1 MTACNIGMIG
11 LGVMGRNLVLNMAD
25 HGFSIAGYN
34 RHSDKVDLLAKE
46 GGFAKIYG
54 TSILKDF
61 VDALETPRIVMTLVP
76 AGNPV
81 DAVIN
86 ELLPLL
92 TEGDLIIDGGN
103 SYFKDTDRR
112 GKMLSDKGIDFL
124 GVGISGGEHG
134 ARVGPSIMP
143 GGRKEAYE
151 KVRPILEAV
160 AATADGDKCVTY
172 LGPGSAGHYVKMVHN
187 GIEYGMMQ
195 LISETYHYMKQTLG
209 LSNAELKNTY
219 EKWNETELESFLIEI
234 SYKIFEKKDEET
246 DKDLIDQILGR
257 AKQKGTGKW
266 VSQDAM
272 DLQIPIPSIDMAVMM
287 RNLSGFQTKEHTG
300 WRTPIEPKRESICA
314 TSEEIENL
322 QHALYVSIILTYAQG
337 FSLLKAASDA
347 YGYGLNLSDV
357 ARIWRGGCI
366 IRSRFL
372 ETIKYAFDR
381 KADLANLVHDEHIA
395 AITNGS
401 RHSLRKIVTRAIEN
415 RVPTPGMASALAY
428 LDAIRSDWLPTNLI
442 QAQRDY
448 FGSHGYER
456 VDKEGSFHTKWI

>member
-46 GGFAKIYG
+46 GGTSKIYG

-61 VDALETPRIVMTLVP
+61 VNALETPRIVMTLVP

-81 DAVIN
+81 DSVIN

-92 TEGDLIIDGGN
+92 TERDLIIDGGN

-112 GKMLSDKGIDFL
+112 AKMLSDKGIDFL

-143 GGRKEAYE
+143 GGHKDAYE
-151 KVRPILEAV
+151 KVRPIFEAV

-195 LISETYHYMKQTLG
+195 LISETYHYMKQILA
-209 LSNAELKNTY
+209 LSNADLKKTY
-219 EKWNETELESFLIEI
+219 EKWNEIELESFLIEI
-234 SYKIFEKKDEET
+234 TYQIFEKKDEET

-287 RNLSGFQTKEHTG
+287 RNLSSFQTKEHTG
-300 WRTPIEPKRESICA
+300 GRTPIEPKRESIGA

-347 YGYGLNLSDV
+347 YGYGMNLSDV

-372 ETIKYAFDR
+372 DTIKDAFGR
-381 KADLANLVHDEHIA
+381 KADLANFILDEHIA
-395 AITNGS
+395 AITNRS
-401 RHSLRKIVTRAIEN
+401 RYSLRKIVTRAIEN
-415 RVPTPGMASALAY
+415 CVPTPGMASALAY

-456 VDKEGSFHTKWI
+456 VDKAGSFHTKWI